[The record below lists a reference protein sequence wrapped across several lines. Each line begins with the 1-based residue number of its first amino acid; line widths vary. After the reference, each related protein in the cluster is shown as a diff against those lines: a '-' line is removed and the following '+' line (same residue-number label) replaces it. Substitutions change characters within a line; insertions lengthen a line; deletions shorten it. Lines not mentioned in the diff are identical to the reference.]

1 MSFEDIEIGGRG
13 SGNSVSRTEL
23 LVQKQQQ
30 GSSSSDGVVAGVFR
44 INTSVSSFRR
54 LVNMLG
60 TPKDTPS
67 LREKLHAVEQNISLL
82 VEETVARLKEENETD
97 HLSSASTG
105 KKLRDAKLAKDF
117 QAVLLEFQGAQK
129 LAQSREK
136 AFTPNLLSPRSAN
149 QLPPLSANNRLETK
163 EEEEAALLQR
173 THQLLEVEN
182 EALYNEAIIEEREQG
197 IQEIQQQIGE
207 VSEIFKDLAQIV
219 ANQGYTIDDIESNI
233 ESTQS
238 ATIQANLHL
247 TKAAKSSK
255 SSEYWKCIILAI
267 IGTVLLGFLFVM
279 AA

>member
-23 LVQKQQQ
+23 LVQQQ

-67 LREKLHAVEQNISLL
+67 LREKLHALEQNISLL

-117 QAVLLEFQGAQK
+117 QAVLLEFQSAQK

-136 AFTPNLLSPRSAN
+136 AFTPNLLSPQSAN

-219 ANQGYTIDDIESNI
+219 ANQGYMIDDIESNI

-247 TKAAKSSK
+247 TKAAKNSK

>member
-23 LVQKQQQ
+23 LVQQQ

-67 LREKLHAVEQNISLL
+67 LREKLHALEQNISLL

-136 AFTPNLLSPRSAN
+136 AFTPNLLSPQSAN

-163 EEEEAALLQR
+163 EEEEATLLQR

-219 ANQGYTIDDIESNI
+219 ANQGYMIDDIESNI

-247 TKAAKSSK
+247 TKAAKNSK

>member
-23 LVQKQQQ
+23 LVQQQ

-136 AFTPNLLSPRSAN
+136 AFTPNLLSPQSAN

-219 ANQGYTIDDIESNI
+219 ANQGYMIDDIESNI

-247 TKAAKSSK
+247 TKAAKNSK

>member
-23 LVQKQQQ
+23 LVQQQ

-67 LREKLHAVEQNISLL
+67 LREKLHALEQNISLL

-117 QAVLLEFQGAQK
+117 QAVLLEFQSAQK

-136 AFTPNLLSPRSAN
+136 AFTPNLLSPQSAN

-219 ANQGYTIDDIESNI
+219 ANQGYMIDDIESNI

>member
-23 LVQKQQQ
+23 LVQQQ

-67 LREKLHAVEQNISLL
+67 LREKLHALEQNISLL

-136 AFTPNLLSPRSAN
+136 AFTPNLLSPQSAN

-207 VSEIFKDLAQIV
+207 
-219 ANQGYTIDDIESNI
+219 TIGCWSN
-233 ESTQS
+233 
-238 ATIQANLHL
+238 
-247 TKAAKSSK
+247 
-255 SSEYWKCIILAI
+255 
-267 IGTVLLGFLFVM
+267 
-279 AA
+279 

>member
-1 MSFEDIEIGGRG
+1 
-13 SGNSVSRTEL
+13 
-23 LVQKQQQ
+23 LVQQQQQ

-136 AFTPNLLSPRSAN
+136 AFTPNLLSPQSAN

-219 ANQGYTIDDIESNI
+219 ANQGYMIDDIESNI

-247 TKAAKSSK
+247 TKAAKNSK

>member
-23 LVQKQQQ
+23 LVQQQ

-82 VEETVARLKEENETD
+82 VEETVARLKEETETD

-136 AFTPNLLSPRSAN
+136 AFTPNLLSPQSAN

-219 ANQGYTIDDIESNI
+219 ANQGYMIDDIESNI

>member
-13 SGNSVSRTEL
+13 SGNSVSRTEV
-23 LVQKQQQ
+23 LVQQQ

-67 LREKLHAVEQNISLL
+67 LREKLHALEQNISLL

-105 KKLRDAKLAKDF
+105 KKLWDAKLAKDF

-136 AFTPNLLSPRSAN
+136 AFTPNLLSPQSAN

-219 ANQGYTIDDIESNI
+219 ANQGYMIDDIESNI